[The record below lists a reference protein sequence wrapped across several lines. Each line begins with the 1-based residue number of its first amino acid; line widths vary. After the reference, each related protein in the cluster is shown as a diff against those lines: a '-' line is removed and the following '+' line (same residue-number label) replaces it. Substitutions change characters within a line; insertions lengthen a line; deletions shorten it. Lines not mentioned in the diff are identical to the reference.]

1 MPAVEDCVTPMIAET
16 AERGPRAPDGTSTPP
31 GEGTTTLLLVR
42 HAEVHNPER
51 VLYGR
56 LPNFRLSEAG
66 ERQAERVATAL
77 AGRPVSAIY
86 SSPLLRARQTAA
98 AIARH
103 HPAVAPRVTTLL
115 HEIGS
120 SWQGTPF
127 AEFKPGFSA
136 YDHRR
141 EPGDE
146 SLEDVRDRMVEFAE
160 RARARHPG
168 ETIVGVSHGDPI
180 TILRVVLGGRP
191 LTPAALR
198 GADYAGLGS
207 ITELVFELGA
217 ERPRIAWVTVPW
229 SVPATV

>member
-1 MPAVEDCVTPMIAET
+1 MEDDATPMITEHTPATTPAATET
-16 AERGPRAPDGTSTPP
+16 AGTAPDA
-31 GEGTTTLLLVR
+31 GTTTILVVR

-51 VLYGR
+51 LFYGR

-66 ERQAERVATAL
+66 ERQAERVAAFL
-77 AGRPVSAIY
+77 ASRPIAAIY

-103 HPAVAPRVTTLL
+103 HPDAARRVTPLL
-115 HEIGS
+115 YEIGS
-120 SWQGTPF
+120 SWQGTPVAQF
-127 AEFKPGFSA
+127 TPGFTT

-146 SLEDVRDRMVEFAE
+146 SLEDVRDRMVEFVE
-160 RARARHPG
+160 RVRARHPG
-168 ETIVGVSHGDPI
+168 ETVVGVSHGDPI

-198 GADYAGLGS
+198 RADYAGLGS
-207 ITELVFELGA
+207 VTEIAFEPGA
-217 ERPRIAWVTVPW
+217 ERPRVAALTVPW
-229 SVPATV
+229 SLPVPA